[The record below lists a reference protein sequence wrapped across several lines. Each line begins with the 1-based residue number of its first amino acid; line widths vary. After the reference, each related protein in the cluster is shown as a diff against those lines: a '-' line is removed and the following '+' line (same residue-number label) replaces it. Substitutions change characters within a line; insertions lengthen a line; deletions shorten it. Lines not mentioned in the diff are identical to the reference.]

1 MEKRGKHFS
10 LTGMIAGILAA
21 GIVLSCAGCSSAQD
35 TMGGAPL
42 IESAPVTAQP
52 TEAVGA
58 SDEIFEAPLEPV
70 EPGSV
75 IETAAPSRPVETPS
89 AEPAAAAEPS
99 ENAAETSQ
107 ASKGLPSLKDIGPD
121 TVVDTG
127 TWTAYDFRTSTYTG
141 LGLDGTVRPFEMYYG
156 IYAEVNGSRVTY
168 RAYSHLDDVKPV
180 AALIKRTSTGSTTK
194 LDIGTTD
201 TTVNMAKQA
210 NDVFTISVKFSNDT
224 VCAVSLYF
232 NDGTAYIVSVTGKT
246 VEYVKEF
253 IFGYRDELNALIDEW
268 GVTPENSIGVTTKD
282 ISYPTYA
289 TSDGKCRCDTDL
301 WRALAHEI
309 VEDDTLGD
317 TVKLTLLHDWMT
329 ENLAYDNYMVY
340 KLNKSRANYNKNW
353 SGIYNMYNTK
363 AGKCAD
369 FVNALAIMAREL
381 GIPCTS
387 IEDKGHTWNAVYV
400 NGRWYEIDMTGDIH
414 RHVYGED
421 VTDVSNPDDIV
432 CYDDFMQNTPRNR
445 LDNVESVGQCI
456 YTEKFAKTGKH

>member
-52 TEAVGA
+52 TETVGA
-58 SDEIFEAPLEPV
+58 PDEIFEAPLEPV
-70 EPGSV
+70 EPSSV
-75 IETAAPSRPVETPS
+75 IEMAAPSRPGETPS

-99 ENAAETSQ
+99 ANVAETTQ
-107 ASKGLPSLKDIGPD
+107 AGKGLPSLKDIGPD

-156 IYAEVNGSRVTY
+156 IYAEVNGSKVTY

-232 NDGTAYIVSVTGKT
+232 NDGTAYIVSVTSKT

-289 TSDGKCRCDTDL
+289 RNGYRCDTDL

-317 TVKLTLLHDWMT
+317 TVKLALLHDWMT
-329 ENLAYDNYMVY
+329 ENMAYDNYMVN
-340 KLNKSRANYNKNW
+340 KLNKSRANYYRNW
-353 SGIYNMYNTK
+353 SGPYNVYDTK
-363 AGKCAD
+363 AGKCTD
-369 FVNALAIMAREL
+369 FANALAIMAREL

-387 IEDKGHTWNAVYV
+387 IENDGHTWNVVYA
-400 NGRWYEIDMTGDIH
+400 NSRWYEIDMTGDIQ
-414 RHVYGED
+414 RHVYGAD
-421 VTDVSNPDDIV
+421 VTNVSNPDSIIH
-432 CYDDFMQNTPRNR
+432 YDDFMTNTSVNK
-445 LDNVESVGQCI
+445 LDTVKSLGKSI
-456 YTEKFAKTGKH
+456 YTEKFAKTGKD